1 MILYPRVTAE
11 VFEAPKGKKTA
22 ALFDFDGTLIAGFSV
37 FSFYRAQ
44 ILRGDFSRE
53 QLVQLALTGAGYG
66 LGNLGF
72 SGLLVSGAQLM
83 IDREEADFDKLGTEV
98 FERYLAKVIYPEA
111 RALVEAHQ
119 ARGHTVA
126 IVSSAT
132 RFQVQDAARALGIE
146 HILCSELEVVDG
158 RFTGEIIRP
167 TCWGDGKVVAAER
180 LAETLSLNLD
190 KSFFYTDSH
199 EDLPLLE
206 RVGKP
211 RPLNPNPQLVEIAED
226 RGWPVRRFA
235 SRGRPRAS
243 DLLRTVAAAG
253 SMVPSV
259 LAGLP
264 IWALTGSKTEGL
276 NFSLSLFADVA
287 SALIGLN
294 LEVEG
299 EHHLWSHRPAVF
311 IFNHQSQADVVI
323 VARLLRRDI
332 AAVGKKEI
340 ANVPV
345 LGRIMQ
351 FAGTV
356 MIDRSNAQQAI
367 ESLNRLVNTIKVEGK
382 SVAIAPEGTRTVSK
396 HLAPFKKGAFHLAMK
411 AGVPIIPI
419 VIRNALDVSPKGS
432 FLMHPATVA
441 VEVLPPVETTDW
453 KESELDDRIA
463 DIRLRYQ
470 EILDLE

>member
-1 MILYPRVTAE
+1 MNLYPRVTAD
-11 VFEAPKGKKTA
+11 VAKAPKGPHIA
-22 ALFDFDGTLIAGFSV
+22 ALFDFDGTLISGFSV
-37 FSFYRAQ
+37 FSFYRTQ

-83 IDREEADFDKLGTEV
+83 AGQDEAEFEALGKEV
-98 FERYLAKVIYPEA
+98 FEKHLAKVLYPEA

-132 RFQVQDAARALGIE
+132 RFQVQDAAEALGIE
-146 HILCSELEVVDG
+146 HVLCSELEVADG
-158 RFTGEIIRP
+158 KFTGDIVRP
-167 TCWGDGKVVAAER
+167 TCWGEGKVIAAER
-180 LAETLSLNLD
+180 LAEELALD
-190 KSFFYTDSH
+190 LDQSFFYTDSH

-206 RVGKP
+206 RVGEP
-211 RPLNPNPQLVEIAED
+211 RPLNPNPQLVEKAEEK
-226 RGWPVRRFA
+226 GWPVRRFA
-235 SRGRPRAS
+235 SRGRPRAT

-253 SMVPSV
+253 SMVPSM

-264 IWALTGSKTEGL
+264 IWALTGSKSQGL
-276 NFSLSLFADVA
+276 NFSMSLFADVA
-287 SALIGLN
+287 SAIIGLN
-294 LEVEG
+294 LDVEG
-299 EHHLWSHRPAVF
+299 EANLWSHRPCVF

-323 VARLLRRDI
+323 IARLLRRDI

-340 ANVPV
+340 ARVPV

-356 MIDRSNAQQAI
+356 LIDRSNPQKAI
-367 ESLNRLVNTIKVEGK
+367 ESLNALKHTLNVEGK

-396 HLAPFKKGAFHLAMK
+396 HLAPFKKGAFHLAMQ
-411 AGVPIIPI
+411 AGVPIVPI
-419 VIRNALDVSPKGS
+419 VIKNALDVSPKGDP
-432 FLMHPATVA
+432 LMRPATVA
-441 VEVLPPVETTDW
+441 VEVLPPVDTSEWTEANLETH
-453 KESELDDRIA
+453 IA
-463 DIRLRYQ
+463 EIRQRYQ
-470 EILDLE
+470 EILDA